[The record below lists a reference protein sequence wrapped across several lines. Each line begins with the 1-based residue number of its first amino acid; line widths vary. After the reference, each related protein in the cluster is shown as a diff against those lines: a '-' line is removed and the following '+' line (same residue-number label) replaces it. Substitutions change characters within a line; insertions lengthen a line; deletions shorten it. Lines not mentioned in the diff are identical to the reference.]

1 MAVTKV
7 FRMPKL
13 IITCALT
20 GSAVFPS
27 QTPYLP
33 ITPDQI
39 ADEAYKAY
47 KAGAAIVHVHVR
59 DPETGIPT
67 ADLNVWRETLT
78 KIKEKCDVVIC
89 VTTGGG
95 PGMTAEE
102 RIAVVPEFEPEMCSF
117 DIESMNFGLFPLVD
131 RIKEWKFPWEKPVME
146 MSKDF
151 VFKNTFADLE
161 VFAKAMREHNVKPE
175 VEIYG
180 TNGLYNTGF
189 LLRTGQLDL
198 PVHIQYVLGVLG
210 GTYSTPYELVHLQ
223 TETHRILGPDNYT
236 WSVIGIGYPAEF
248 RLGAVAMTMGGHVR
262 VGLED
267 NIFVKRRV
275 LAKSNTELVEK
286 IRRIAEDLGREIA
299 TSDEARQMLNLKGID
314 KVRF

>member
-1 MAVTKV
+1 
-7 FRMPKL
+7 MPKL

-39 ADEAYKAY
+39 ADEAYKAC
-47 KAGAAIVHVHVR
+47 KAGAAVVHVHVR
-59 DPETGIPT
+59 DPKTGMPT
-67 ADLNVWRETLT
+67 ADLNVWRENLT

-95 PGMTAEE
+95 AGMTAAE
-102 RIAVVPEFEPEMCSF
+102 RIAVVPEFEPEMCSL
-117 DIESMNFGLFPLVD
+117 DIESMNFGMFPLVE
-131 RIKEWKFPWEKPVME
+131 RIKEWKFPWEKPMIE

-189 LLRTGQLDL
+189 LVRTGQLNL

-210 GTYSTPYELVHLQ
+210 GTHSTPYELIHLQ
-223 TETHRILGPDNYT
+223 TETHRMFGTDNYT
-236 WSVIGIGYPAEF
+236 WSVIGIGYPSEF
-248 RLGAVAMTMGGHVR
+248 YLGAVAITMGGHVR

-267 NIFVKRRV
+267 NLYIRHRE
-275 LAKSNTELVEK
+275 LAKSNAELVEK
-286 IRRIAEDLGREIA
+286 IRKIAELFEREIA
-299 TSDEARQMLNLKGID
+299 TPDDARQMLNLKGID
-314 KVRF
+314 KVNF

>member
-1 MAVTKV
+1 
-7 FRMPKL
+7 MPKL

-39 ADEAYKAY
+39 ADEAFKAY
-47 KAGAAIVHVHVR
+47 KAVAAVVHLHVR
-59 DPETGIPT
+59 NPETGMPT

-95 PGMTAEE
+95 AGMTAEE

-117 DIESMNFGLFPLVD
+117 DIETMNFSMFPLVD
-131 RIKEWKFPWEKPVME
+131 RIKEWKFPWEKPMIE

-161 VFAKAMREHNVKPE
+161 VFAKAMKEHNVKPE
-175 VEIYG
+175 IEIYG

-189 LLRTGQLDL
+189 LIRTGQLNL

-210 GTYSTPYELVHLQ
+210 GTHSTPYELIHLQ
-223 TETHRILGPDNYT
+223 TETHRMFGPDNYT
-236 WSVIGIGYPAEF
+236 WSVIGIGYPSEF
-248 RLGAVAMTMGGHVR
+248 YLGAVAITMGGHVR

-267 NIFVKRRV
+267 NIYIRYRE
-275 LAKSNTELVEK
+275 LAKSNAELVEK
-286 IRRIAEDLGREIA
+286 IRKIAELFERKIA
-299 TSDEARQMLNLKGID
+299 TPDDARQMLELKGID
-314 KVRF
+314 KVKF

>member
-1 MAVTKV
+1 VIKV
-7 FRMPKL
+7 YKMPKL

-33 ITPDQI
+33 IKPDQI

-47 KAGAAIVHVHVR
+47 KAGAAVVHVHVR
-59 DPETGIPT
+59 DPKTGMPT
-67 ADLNVWRETLT
+67 ADLKVWRENLT

-95 PGMTAEE
+95 AGMTAEQ

-117 DIESMNFGLFPLVD
+117 DIESMNFGMFPLVE
-131 RIKEWKFPWEKPVME
+131 RIKEWKFPWEKPMIE

-189 LLRTGQLDL
+189 LVRTGQLDL

-210 GTYSTPYELVHLQ
+210 GTHSTPYELIHLQ
-223 TETHRILGPDNYT
+223 TETHRMLGPDNYT
-236 WSVIGIGYPAEF
+236 WSVIGIGYPSEF
-248 RLGAVAMTMGGHVR
+248 YLGAVAITMGGHVR

-267 NIFVKRRV
+267 NLYIKYGE
-275 LAKSNTELVEK
+275 LAKSNAELVEK
-286 IRRIAEDLGREIA
+286 IRKIAELLEREVA
-299 TSDEARQMLNLKGID
+299 TPDDVRRMLNLKGID
-314 KVRF
+314 KVKF